1 MKIKSLIYTL
11 LMMVMFSLLPTGCN
25 DDNDFINTDPE
36 DDKVHWTIGVRL
48 PSAVNGETRAFG
60 DGLTG
65 GTGTGG
71 YYEFNDLYVAVFA
84 EIDGVSYL
92 EEFVRADNT
101 VPTWDEENDIWN
113 FGATLS
119 KTNGPRRLHLIAN
132 YPGLTMGF
140 GEEGQLVGRLMANG
154 ANHDVYWNSVN
165 VSMIDEGYETQVQGV
180 PLIRNYVKIQ
190 LNDGRADKSKFE
202 LTGYALYN
210 VPTRGTAAPYN
221 PQGSPIFANYVDESG
236 NCRTYTSLLTDQG
249 YKGNE
254 PNDDGTLLSK
264 AINWITPAQDGTL
277 QPSYIYERNHSNTTS
292 PTCMLIKGKYSNE
305 GSFNEVEETFYKLD
319 FVYEDANT
327 HSNVY
332 YNLLRNFV
340 YTMNL
345 SNVTGAGYNTV
356 TEAINAPASNNIGG
370 DAVAEDYTNI
380 SDGSGRLFVSTTFM
394 LFTRDQ
400 DAYLYYKYIPSINS
414 TTTSNDAVTITA
426 PAGNVLQTAASV
438 AGTDETSGIYQG
450 WRKVTLNPKAVPA
463 ISQTQ
468 ELIFAVNNTA
478 LQRKVKLLLS
488 RPYNLTVAVAN
499 AERTGRIVPKTVKSE
514 LHVDITLPAD
524 LDVALFPLRM
534 LISSK
539 DNTIYAKPG
548 TNMPAEVLDGKYG
561 FIREISLEEYQES
574 LNKTF
579 SSSFLTNCEN
589 SATVVY
595 VDNEYFA
602 TGKDNFGNQ
611 TLGNVSLGT
620 TIAVD
625 VQQIYGRYPQR
636 IYNNGN
642 NSGTESVT
650 LTSRGN
656 NLGTITIDRDN
667 VTSGLTIQGSNEL
680 LESDEVVFTF
690 TDKYWHGEDNWSDM
704 TYTATATLSEI
715 SAGKKLV
722 FTAQGA
728 INRTTSVTIP
738 ANIPVTIE
746 QINSRYPQ
754 KIYNSEL
761 ESVTVSLNGNNLEEG
776 KTISINSSKV
786 TEGNTFIYS
795 AGVGLD
801 DELTFTFADNCW
813 FYRNWSTSPATY
825 TATATLAE
833 IGAGAAL
840 NFTAQVPRMTELTIA
855 SSEYENVEIERI
867 YGRYPQQIYGTG
879 NNSGTET
886 VTVTYNGKNV
896 GIATIADDNS
906 IGTITI
912 NSTKVTAGNI
922 TISNSEGIT
931 LNDELIFTFT
941 DSYWHGKWSDN
952 PITYRAT
959 ATLNDILATN
969 TKLVFQHVG
978 EISKLTSL
986 TITKET
992 FSDITVKR
1000 ETITSGR
1007 TTYYVYP
1014 QKIHNNNNNN
1024 NTTQNNN
1031 GEETVTVYYNNTQV
1045 GTMTITGIGGNPT
1058 TFTVAVTGNS
1068 ITINDNNGIDVAKL
1082 EFSFTDN
1089 KCTKLSNNKYTF
1101 GTKTTYKATCNNATI
1116 EDITDNNLSLDF
1128 TY

>member
-48 PSAVNGETRAFG
+48 PGAVNGETRAFG

-414 TTTSNDAVTITA
+414 TTTNNDAVTITA

-589 SATVVY
+589 SATIVY

-801 DELTFTFADNCW
+801 DELTFTFTDNCW

-840 NFTAQVPRMTELTIA
+840 NFTATNVPRLTEFTLGSDVYGDVDIQ
-855 SSEYENVEIERI
+855 RL
-867 YGRYPQQIYGTG
+867 YGRYPLSIYNNG
-879 NNSGTET
+879 NNNGTEA
-886 VTVTYNGKNV
+886 VTITYNGKNV

-912 NSTKVTAGNI
+912 DRDNVTNAGDI
-922 TISNSEGIT
+922 TISNSEGIEMD
-931 LNDELIFTFT
+931 DELVFTFT
-941 DSYWHGKWSDN
+941 DRYYWNNNWATTG
-952 PITYRAT
+952 IQYTAT
-959 ATLNDILATN
+959 ATLGDVIEGNRITLIFKAN
-969 TKLVFQHVG
+969 TTDSNITTSNSTTIRTSTFNSVTVTPTDA
-978 EISKLTSL
+978 ISKGSNVTGYIYYRGESVVSFRISRSNGNNATYSISRINNSSNGSYSL
-986 TITKET
+986 TDDMGIDESELELR
-992 FSDITVKR
+992 F
-1000 ETITSGR
+1000 TSG
-1007 TTYYVYP
+1007 
-1014 QKIHNNNNNN
+1014 
-1024 NTTQNNN
+1024 
-1031 GEETVTVYYNNTQV
+1031 
-1045 GTMTITGIGGNPT
+1045 
-1058 TFTVAVTGNS
+1058 
-1068 ITINDNNGIDVAKL
+1068 
-1082 EFSFTDN
+1082 
-1089 KCTKLSNNKYTF
+1089 SN
-1101 GTKTTYKATCNNATI
+1101 TYKAT
-1116 EDITDNNLSLDF
+1116 F
-1128 TY
+1128 TFDGLKNGGTLNFTQQ

>member
-1 MKIKSLIYTL
+1 
-11 LMMVMFSLLPTGCN
+11 MVMFSLLPTGCN

-236 NCRTYTSLLTDQG
+236 NCRTYTSLLTGQG

-438 AGTDETSGIYQG
+438 ASADETSGIHQG
-450 WRKVTLNPKAVPA
+450 WRKVTLNPKEVPA

-488 RPYNLTVAVAN
+488 RPYNLTVAVADSVDN
-499 AERTGRIVPKTVKSE
+499 DRIVPAIVKSE
-514 LHVDITLPAD
+514 LYVDITLPTD
-524 LDVALFPLRM
+524 LDIALFPLRM

-548 TNMPAEVLDGKYG
+548 KNMPAEVQNGKYG
-561 FIREISLEEYQES
+561 FIREISLEEYQDS
-574 LNKTF
+574 TNKTF
-579 SSSFLTNCEN
+579 RSNFLTNCAN
-589 SATVVY
+589 SATIVY

-602 TGKDNFGNQ
+602 TGQDNFGNQ
-611 TLGNVSLGT
+611 VLDNVLLGT
-620 TIAVD
+620 STAVD
-625 VQQIYGRYPQR
+625 VQQIYGRYPQK
-636 IYNNGN
+636 IYNNGDN
-642 NSGTESVT
+642 LGTESVT

-667 VTSGLTIQGSNEL
+667 VTSGLTIQGSNGL
-680 LESDEVVFTF
+680 IESDEVVFTF
-690 TDKYWHGEDNWSDM
+690 TDKYWHGGDNWSDI

-738 ANIPVTIE
+738 SDIPVTIE
-746 QINSRYPQ
+746 QINGRAPQ
-754 KIYNSEL
+754 KIYNSEF
-761 ESVTVSLNGNNLEEG
+761 ESVTVSLNGNNLEDG
-776 KTISINSSKV
+776 KTITINSSKV
-786 TEGNTFIYS
+786 TSGNTFSYP

-801 DELTFTFADNCW
+801 DELTFTFTDNCW
-813 FYRNWSTSPATY
+813 FYFNWSTSPATY
-825 TATATLAE
+825 TATATLRE
-833 IGAGAAL
+833 INAGTTL
-840 NFTAQVPRMTELTIA
+840 NFTATNVPRLTEFTLGSDVYGDVDIQ
-855 SSEYENVEIERI
+855 RL
-867 YGRYPQQIYGTG
+867 YGRYPLSIYNNG
-879 NNSGTET
+879 NNNGTEA
-886 VTVTYNGKNV
+886 VTITYNGKNV

-912 NSTKVTAGNI
+912 DRDNVTNAGDI
-922 TISNSEGIT
+922 TISNSEGIEMD
-931 LNDELIFTFT
+931 DELVFTFT
-941 DSYWHGKWSDN
+941 DRYYWNNNWATTG
-952 PITYRAT
+952 IQYTAT
-959 ATLNDILATN
+959 ATLGDVIEGNRITLIFKAN
-969 TKLVFQHVG
+969 TTDSNITTSNSTTIRTSTFNSVTVTPTDA
-978 EISKLTSL
+978 ISKGSNVTGYIYYRGESVVSFRISRSNGNNATYSISRINNSSNGSYSL
-986 TITKET
+986 TDDMGIDESELELR
-992 FSDITVKR
+992 F
-1000 ETITSGR
+1000 TSG
-1007 TTYYVYP
+1007 
-1014 QKIHNNNNNN
+1014 
-1024 NTTQNNN
+1024 
-1031 GEETVTVYYNNTQV
+1031 
-1045 GTMTITGIGGNPT
+1045 
-1058 TFTVAVTGNS
+1058 
-1068 ITINDNNGIDVAKL
+1068 
-1082 EFSFTDN
+1082 
-1089 KCTKLSNNKYTF
+1089 SN
-1101 GTKTTYKATCNNATI
+1101 TYKA
-1116 EDITDNNLSLDF
+1116 SF
-1128 TY
+1128 TFDGLKNGGTLNFTKQ